1 MRNRNIA
8 LLTVKEVAQLLKF
21 GKTKVNYLLASGE
34 IPSLKIG
41 KSRRIRESDLINFL
55 DSCMEDNQ

>member
-41 KSRRIRESDLINFL
+41 KSRRIREDLINFL
-55 DSCMEDNQ
+55 DSCKEDNQ